1 MFPTHSSQVNPATI
15 PEQQSA
21 AWYGPTLAHS
31 PNSNMIAPKF
41 PTPPSTGNPAVTPN
55 SQSLQDAQTS
65 PPDHTLPGIA
75 TIADLG
81 PSGNS
86 SRPTPMKDFLS
97 AHQTLQ
103 RMEAMW
109 FQRYEDLG
117 KELEAKFHLWF
128 QQSEAVWFQR
138 FLEWYE
144 RREKQ
149 NKELEE
155 KSAEIARLTVRSS
168 SPMLLL
174 LCLTGI

>member
-1 MFPTHSSQVNPATI
+1 
-15 PEQQSA
+15 
-21 AWYGPTLAHS
+21 
-31 PNSNMIAPKF
+31 
-41 PTPPSTGNPAVTPN
+41 
-55 SQSLQDAQTS
+55 
-65 PPDHTLPGIA
+65 
-75 TIADLG
+75 
-81 PSGNS
+81 
-86 SRPTPMKDFLS
+86 
-97 AHQTLQ
+97 
-103 RMEAMW
+103 MW